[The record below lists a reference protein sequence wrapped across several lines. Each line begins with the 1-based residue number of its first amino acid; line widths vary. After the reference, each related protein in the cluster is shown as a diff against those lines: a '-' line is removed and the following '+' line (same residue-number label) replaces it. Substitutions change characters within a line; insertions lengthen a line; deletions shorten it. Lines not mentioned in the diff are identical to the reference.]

1 MRENPK
7 PFEQYMH
14 FKGKKYQIIAVARHS
29 ENDEKYVVYQQL
41 YAPFEVYVRPLD
53 MFMSKVDTQKYPNVE
68 QTYRFEKIDNADN
81 IKIEDTCVGDNKDQ
95 QEAVN
100 TETKSEE
107 KAGLENTFENND
119 STLKTQ
125 ESEWNIDEIPGID
138 PDVME
143 FLDAKSYDQK
153 LLILSGLHR
162 KITDDMINIMAVS
175 LDTEVKESDDIEK
188 RYTELKNSLIMM
200 ERFECNRLR

>member
-68 QTYRFEKIDNADN
+68 QTYRFEKIVNAEN
-81 IKIEDTCVGDNKDQ
+81 IKIED
-95 QEAVN
+95 
-100 TETKSEE
+100 
-107 KAGLENTFENND
+107 
-119 STLKTQ
+119 
-125 ESEWNIDEIPGID
+125 
-138 PDVME
+138 
-143 FLDAKSYDQK
+143 K
-153 LLILSGLHR
+153 LWH
-162 KITDDMINIMAVS
+162 
-175 LDTEVKESDDIEK
+175 
-188 RYTELKNSLIMM
+188 Y
-200 ERFECNRLR
+200 

>member
-68 QTYRFEKIDNADN
+68 QTYRFEKIVNAEN

-125 ESEWNIDEIPGID
+125 ESEGNIDEIPGID
-138 PDVME
+138 SDVME

>member
-81 IKIEDTCVGDNKDQ
+81 ITIEDTCVGDNKDQ
-95 QEAVN
+95 QEDVN

-125 ESEWNIDEIPGID
+125 ESEGNIDEIPGID

>member
-68 QTYRFEKIDNADN
+68 QTYRFEKIVNAEN

-95 QEAVN
+95 QEDVN

-125 ESEWNIDEIPGID
+125 ESEGNIYEIPGID

>member
-68 QTYRFEKIDNADN
+68 QTYRFEKIDNAEN

-95 QEAVN
+95 QEDVN

-125 ESEWNIDEIPGID
+125 ESEGNIDEIPGID

>member
-68 QTYRFEKIDNADN
+68 QTYRFEKIVNAEN

-95 QEAVN
+95 QEDVN

-125 ESEWNIDEIPGID
+125 ENAGNIDEIPGID

>member
-125 ESEWNIDEIPGID
+125 ESEGNIDEIPGID

>member
-68 QTYRFEKIDNADN
+68 QTYRFEKIDNAES
-81 IKIEDTCVGDNKDQ
+81 IKIEDTCVGDNKYQ

-125 ESEWNIDEIPGID
+125 ESEGDIDEIPGID

-175 LDTEVKESDDIEK
+175 LDTEIKESDDIEK

>member
-81 IKIEDTCVGDNKDQ
+81 ITIEDTCVGDNKNQ

-125 ESEWNIDEIPGID
+125 ESEGNIDEIPGID

>member
-68 QTYRFEKIDNADN
+68 QTYRFEKIDNAES
-81 IKIEDTCVGDNKDQ
+81 IKIEDTCVGDNKYQ

-125 ESEWNIDEIPGID
+125 ESEGDIDEIPGID

-175 LDTEVKESDDIEK
+175 LDTEIKESDDIEK
-188 RYTELKNSLIMM
+188 RYSELKNSLIMM

>member
-68 QTYRFEKIDNADN
+68 QTYRFEKIVNAEN

-95 QEAVN
+95 QEDVN

-125 ESEWNIDEIPGID
+125 ESEGNIDEIPGID

-175 LDTEVKESDDIEK
+175 LDTEIKESDDIEK
-188 RYTELKNSLIMM
+188 RYSELKNSLIMM

>member
-125 ESEWNIDEIPGID
+125 ESEGDIDEIPGID

-188 RYTELKNSLIMM
+188 RYSELKNSLIMM

>member
-81 IKIEDTCVGDNKDQ
+81 ITIEDTCMGDNKNQ

-125 ESEWNIDEIPGID
+125 ESEGNIDEIPGID

>member
-95 QEAVN
+95 QEDVN

-107 KAGLENTFENND
+107 KAGLENAFENND

-125 ESEWNIDEIPGID
+125 ESEGNIYEIPGID

>member
-68 QTYRFEKIDNADN
+68 QTYRFEKIVNAEN

-95 QEAVN
+95 QEDVN

-125 ESEWNIDEIPGID
+125 ESEGNIDEIPGID

>member
-125 ESEWNIDEIPGID
+125 ESEGDIDEIPGID

>member
-125 ESEWNIDEIPGID
+125 ESEWNINEIPGID

>member
-68 QTYRFEKIDNADN
+68 QTYRFEKIVNAEN

-125 ESEWNIDEIPGID
+125 ESEGNIDEIPGID

>member
-68 QTYRFEKIDNADN
+68 QTYRFEKIDNAES

-95 QEAVN
+95 QEDVN

-125 ESEWNIDEIPGID
+125 ESEGNIDEIPGID

-175 LDTEVKESDDIEK
+175 LDTEIKESDDIEK

>member
-81 IKIEDTCVGDNKDQ
+81 ITIEDTCVGDNKNQ
-95 QEAVN
+95 QEDVN

-125 ESEWNIDEIPGID
+125 ESEGNIDEIPGID

>member
-125 ESEWNIDEIPGID
+125 ESEWNINEIPGID

-188 RYTELKNSLIMM
+188 RYSELKNSLIMM

>member
-68 QTYRFEKIDNADN
+68 QTYRFEKIVNAEN

-95 QEAVN
+95 QEDVN

-125 ESEWNIDEIPGID
+125 ESEGNIDEIPGID

-162 KITDDMINIMAVS
+162 KLTDDMINIMAVS